1 MLVLVGLG
9 ALFMIVFVIARA
21 QSNKEQCDEK
31 QYNDFLSEVRNWQE
45 KVEQAEAVVTRVE
58 MWTGLNHH
66 RLSDIAARP
75 QPDSR
80 VRKAQA
86 DIQRQMRKVEHA
98 FTMYSLAWGLL
109 RVTGTENVK
118 EEERTG
124 PRQQVFYDAQRDL
137 DNMIRKYVSKD
148 W

>member
-9 ALFMIVFVIARA
+9 ALFMIVFVAVFVIARA
-21 QSNKEQCDEK
+21 QPNKEQQCDEK

-45 KVEQAEAVVTRVE
+45 KMEQADAVVSRVE
-58 MWTGLNHH
+58 MWPGINYH

-86 DIQRQMRKVEHA
+86 NIQYQISKVQTT
-98 FTMYSLAWGLL
+98 FIMYSMA
-109 RVTGTENVK
+109 
-118 EEERTG
+118 
-124 PRQQVFYDAQRDL
+124 
-137 DNMIRKYVSKD
+137 
-148 W
+148 